1 MIEKLSL
8 NALKYFYFI
17 AQTGS
22 VTDAS
27 KKLCVTQSAVS
38 KQLKSLEETI
48 NVQLFDRAQKKLYL
62 TQSGKQLYQTCQ
74 TIFGQLDDCLVDIAK
89 KTNTPKSLVLSC
101 ESTIAMKWLI
111 PRLATF
117 KSDFNVVLLT
127 GGGRVDFENGQ
138 IDLALRRNDFMWKN
152 TLFSEKIIDE
162 YMVFVKAKNNTA
174 NRILLSTSRPNFQYT
189 QLRNDEILEFEHFYL
204 CLEGC
209 LAGLGKTM
217 LSGYMIEKELKY
229 EMLDIVEPI
238 FKDGSAYYLLSNT
251 PFEQDNRKIIFLKWL
266 KQEMEKSEK
275 GLQQAFNS

>member
-8 NALKYFYFI
+8 NALKYFYMI

-22 VTDAS
+22 VTNAAE
-27 KKLCVTQSAVS
+27 KLCVTQSAVS
-38 KQLKSLEETI
+38 KQLKNLEEMM
-48 NVQLFDRAQKKLYL
+48 NVQLFDRVQKKLYL

-74 TIFGQLDDCLVDIAK
+74 TIFVQLDDCLVDITK
-89 KTNTPKSLVLSC
+89 KQNTPKPLVLSC

-127 GGGRVDFENGQ
+127 AGGSVDFESGQ
-138 IDLALRRNDFMWKN
+138 IDLALRRNDFKWKD

-162 YMVFVKAKNNTA
+162 YMLVVKAKNNTE
-174 NRILLSTSRPNFQYT
+174 NKILRSTSRPNFKYT
-189 QLRNDEILEFEHFYL
+189 QGKNDEILEFEHFYL

-251 PFEQDNRKIIFLKWL
+251 HFEQDDRKIIFLKWL
-266 KQEMEKSEK
+266 KQEMKNSEK
-275 GLQQAFNS
+275 GLQQAFNL

>member
-74 TIFGQLDDCLVDIAK
+74 TIFGQLDDCLVDITK

-127 GGGRVDFENGQ
+127 GGGCLDFENGQ
-138 IDLALRRNDFMWKN
+138 IDLALRRNDFTWKN

-162 YMVFVKAKNNTA
+162 YMVFVEAKNNTA
-174 NRILLSTSRPNFQYT
+174 NRILISTSRPNFQYT

-209 LAGLGKTM
+209 LAGLGKTI